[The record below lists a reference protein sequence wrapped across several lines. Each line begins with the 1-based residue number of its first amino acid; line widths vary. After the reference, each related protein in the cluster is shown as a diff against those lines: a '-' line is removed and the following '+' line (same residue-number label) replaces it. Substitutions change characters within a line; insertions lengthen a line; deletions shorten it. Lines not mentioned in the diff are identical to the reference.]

1 MKVDWSQIARL
12 PQTYALLVGTVVGYL
27 GFVLWLGP
35 RPVVLA
41 SGGGI
46 AAAMAGG
53 WVSSF
58 RRQDIP
64 LNTSDLLVAEVFEQ
78 QLQTIEAQVPNRA
91 ETIWRQARQWAT
103 DSQTYAA
110 QIDQQDSLLHTEL
123 LEATHTVL
131 GLTRQVADA
140 LQVLGK
146 IKTPVYQQMAQERL
160 QTSCDRLQESHHQLQ
175 QLQDQVALA
184 SLDAGTDALP
194 ARLQQL
200 IAANQQILST
210 ASFENYR
217 E

>member
-1 MKVDWSQIARL
+1 MKVDWAQIVRL
-12 PQTYALLVGTVVGYL
+12 PQTYALLVGAAAGYL

-58 RRQDIP
+58 RRQDSP

-78 QLQTIEAQVPNRA
+78 QLQAIETHVPNQA

-103 DSQTYAA
+103 DSQAYAA
-110 QIDQQDSLLHTEL
+110 QIDQQDSLLHAEL

-175 QLQDQVALA
+175 RLQDQVALA
-184 SLDAGTDALP
+184 SLDAGANALP
-194 ARLQQL
+194 DRLQQL
-200 IAANQQILST
+200 ISANQQILNA
-210 ASFENYR
+210 ASLENYK

>member
-1 MKVDWSQIARL
+1 MKVDWSRIVRL
-12 PQTYALLVGTVVGYL
+12 PQTYALLVGAAAGYL

-58 RRQDIP
+58 RRQNIS
-64 LNTSDLLVAEVFEQ
+64 LNASDLLVAEVFEQ
-78 QLQTIEAQVPNRA
+78 QVQAIEAQMPNRG
-91 ETIWRQARQWAT
+91 ETTWRQARKWAT
-103 DSQTYAA
+103 DSQAYAA
-110 QIDQQDSLLHTEL
+110 QIDQQDSLLHAEL

-146 IKTPVYQQMAQERL
+146 IKTPVYQQMAQARL
-160 QTSCDRLQESHHQLQ
+160 KTSCDRLQESHHQLQ

-184 SLDAGTDALP
+184 SLDAGTAALP

-200 IAANQQILST
+200 ISANQQILN
-210 ASFENYR
+210 AAALENYQ